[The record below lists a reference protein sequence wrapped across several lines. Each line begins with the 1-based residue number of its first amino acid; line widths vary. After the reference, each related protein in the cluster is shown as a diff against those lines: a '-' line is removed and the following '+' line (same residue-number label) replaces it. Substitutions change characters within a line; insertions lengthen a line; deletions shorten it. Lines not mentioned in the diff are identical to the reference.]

1 MPELKVTSEIYS
13 EYDYQTT
20 KDPSIEGNVIS
31 EFPFLLPKK
40 KETLTFDEDSD
51 LDVERPKKEVIRIE
65 HSPRTNIALVG
76 LQVWRGAFL
85 LGDLLISLGLRGEL
99 AGRTVLELGAGTGIT
114 SFVASMYAKRVVCTD
129 INYGGI
135 LDLIKLNSKNNAQL
149 IKSVFKVL
157 PLDFTE
163 TSWSEELSREVADT
177 DIILAADVIYDDDI
191 TAAFVSTLQRILNT
205 RPPKTLYMALEKRYV
220 FTIEHLDSVAPCYE
234 TFLTLIDKVNT
245 DNPHSKWT
253 MELLP
258 LNFPKY
264 FTYERAKELL
274 LWKICSTPC

>member
-1 MPELKVTSEIYS
+1 M
-13 EYDYQTT
+13 
-20 KDPSIEGNVIS
+20 
-31 EFPFLLPKK
+31 
-40 KETLTFDEDSD
+40 
-51 LDVERPKKEVIRIE
+51 
-65 HSPRTNIALVG
+65 
-76 LQVWRGAFL
+76 
-85 LGDLLISLGLRGEL
+85 
-99 AGRTVLELGAGTGIT
+99 
-114 SFVASMYAKRVVCTD
+114 
-129 INYGGI
+129 
-135 LDLIKLNSKNNAQL
+135 
-149 IKSVFKVL
+149 L

>member
-1 MPELKVTSEIYS
+1 M
-13 EYDYQTT
+13 
-20 KDPSIEGNVIS
+20 
-31 EFPFLLPKK
+31 
-40 KETLTFDEDSD
+40 
-51 LDVERPKKEVIRIE
+51 
-65 HSPRTNIALVG
+65 H
-76 LQVWRGAFL
+76 
-85 LGDLLISLGLRGEL
+85 
-99 AGRTVLELGAGTGIT
+99 
-114 SFVASMYAKRVVCTD
+114 

-149 IKSVFKVL
+149 IKSAFKVL